1 MSSRQSFKAVLTDCI
16 ACLFCI
22 LADEYFLYHQDTGDT
37 VGSVLKGFFNIKKK
51 EAGGRLPTSSTC
63 FNLLKLPNYSKK
75 SVLRDKLR
83 YALHSHSGFEI
94 S

>member
-1 MSSRQSFKAVLTDCI
+1 MCI
-16 ACLFCI
+16 R
-22 LADEYFLYHQDTGDT
+22 D
-37 VGSVLKGFFNIKKK
+37 S
-51 EAGGRLPTSSTC
+51 LPTSSTC

>member
-1 MSSRQSFKAVLTDCI
+1 MLSQQGLEVDGPAGRVP
-16 ACLFCI
+16 
-22 LADEYFLYHQDTGDT
+22 DEYFLHHQDTGDT